1 MKKRSISLIIGL
13 MSLAL
18 LGVMAMQLYFL
29 KESYRLKTQLFNQS
43 VKEALNTL
51 VAKIEK
57 QDAFNF
63 LDGKEKEQR
72 FRSMPKPTPQLVK
85 VKIHPKPVE
94 PTEAPEKPAEE
105 EALLPSITSKEPTFV
120 FRHRSSVPGGIQEGK
135 DAFMTRL
142 TNGIKDS
149 LRISMAQLSSK
160 PQNMRLTGTYT
171 DATSY
176 RRRPEY
182 SREINS
188 ERYAKLLEAEQNKA
202 DLLFEKRD
210 SILRRKYPVAFAY
223 KNVLPDPDETPAV
236 DLTVDMVEVEDAFGQ
251 LQRVGRLNVVP
262 KAEEAIRKE
271 QQRRYVRK
279 DTVVSYIVMDPVDG
293 AKLFTIK
300 KPKMIQLSPQ
310 ILEEDHAKQ
319 LKEASR
325 VNNFVKKIENKN
337 ALQALVTEFQRVDM
351 PLSDR
356 IKFSLLDS
364 LLRAEL
370 KSNGI
375 DIPFEYKITSSKKD
389 SLIFTKASNKQAFVP
404 ENTYQAVLFPKDIV
418 RDAGLLSVT
427 FPSKNSVIFSNMSVM
442 MGSSAG
448 LLLVLLFCF
457 GYTIHIILRQKK
469 ISEMKT
475 DFINNMTHEFKTPVA
490 TIMIASEAL
499 KDPEITEDQSRISR
513 LAGIIY
519 DENVRLGSHIERVLN
534 IAKID
539 KDDLKLEHKPVDMN
553 ELVAA
558 ITDSMALQLQKK
570 EAIVDLNLKA
580 TSCIVKGDELHL
592 SNVIFNL
599 LDNAI
604 KYSNEKPEVSI
615 ATYNQGKNLVIRI
628 TDKGIGMNKDQLS
641 KIFEQFYRIPTGN
654 LHDVKGFGLGL
665 SYVNNIVKRLNGTV
679 RVKSEKDKGSEF
691 EIILPAQAS

>member
-1 MKKRSISLIIGL
+1 

-18 LGVMAMQLYFL
+18 LGVIGMQFYFL
-29 KESYRLKTQLFNQS
+29 RESYRLKTQLFNQA

-63 LDGKEKEQR
+63 LDSKEKEQEYQR
-72 FRSMPKPTPQLVK
+72 TVKPSSQLVK
-85 VKIHPKPVE
+85 VKVPLPR
-94 PTEAPEKPAEE
+94 EAESKKQVRVVD
-105 EALLPSITSKEPTFV
+105 EATTLLPSITSGHSRFV
-120 FRHRSSVPGGIQEGK
+120 FRQSGEANQDSETFIS
-135 DAFMTRL
+135 RL
-142 TNGIKDS
+142 KNGTADT
-149 LRISMAQLSSK
+149 LRLNIAQLATATH
-160 PQNMRLTGTYT
+160 PVRLNGTYNV
-171 DATSY
+171 Y
-176 RRRPEY
+176 RKKPEY
-182 SREINS
+182 TREANT
-188 ERYAKLLEAEQNKA
+188 ERYAKLLEAEQFKA
-202 DLLFEKRD
+202 DRLFEKRD
-210 SILRRKYPVAFAY
+210 SIFRQTHPVAFAY
-223 KNVLPDPDETPAV
+223 KNVIPDVNENLPV
-236 DLTVDMVEVEDAFGQ
+236 DLKLDVVEYADE
-251 LQRVGRLNVVP
+251 LGRMQQFAKLNVVP
-262 KAEEAIRKE
+262 KNGTFSETPTEPRREA
-271 QQRRYVRK
+271 RK
-279 DTVVSYIVMDPVDG
+279 DTIIQYVVMDPQVG
-293 AKLFTIK
+293 PRIYTRV
-300 KPKMIQLSPQ
+300 KPRMVQIDPQ

-325 VNNFVKKIENKN
+325 VNKFVKKIETKN
-337 ALQALVTEFQRVDM
+337 ALQALVTEFQRVDL
-351 PLSDR
+351 PLSER

-364 LLRAEL
+364 LLKAEL

-389 SLIFTKASNKQAFVP
+389 SVIFTKASDKQAFVP
-404 ENTYQAVLFPKDIV
+404 QNTYQAILFPKDIV
-418 RDAGLLSVT
+418 RDAGLLTLT
-427 FPSKNSVIFSNMSVM
+427 FPGKNSVIFSNMSVM

-448 LLLVLLFCF
+448 LLMVLLFCF

-553 ELVAA
+553 DLIAA
-558 ITDSMALQLQKK
+558 IIDTMALQIQKK
-570 EAIVDLNLKA
+570 EATVDLDLKA
-580 TSCIVKGDELHL
+580 EMPVVYGDELHL

-604 KYSNEKPEVSI
+604 KYSKENPHVSI
-615 ATYNQGKNLVIRI
+615 ATFNQGKNLVIRV
-628 TDKGIGMNKDQLS
+628 TDQGIGMNKDQLS
-641 KIFEQFYRIPTGN
+641 RIFEQFYRIPTGN

-679 RVKSEKDKGSEF
+679 KVKSEKDKGSEF
-691 EIILPAQAS
+691 EIILPAQYS